1 MRHWL
6 CVEASHT
13 CVQRQL
19 LERCFLVGCD
29 AGDEGA
35 VYTSAFANLVYFY
48 GSLRAIQLRHAEVA
62 EYDLIDGLAVLNKL
76 VDMLDGLDTAA
87 HLVSPDTDV

>member
-1 MRHWL
+1 MHA
-6 CVEASHT
+6 CVH
-13 CVQRQL
+13 CQL

-62 EYDLIDGLAVLNKL
+62 EYDLIERLAVFNKL
-76 VDMLDGLDTAA
+76 MDMSDGLDTAV